1 MSSSVGVVSQAVAVA
16 MSQVLQQHNY
26 ENQALFCHASLLH
39 FNLVTEIYV
48 V

>member
-1 MSSSVGVVSQAVAVA
+1 MSSSVGVVSQTVPVA
-16 MSQVLQQHNY
+16 MSQVLHQHNY